1 MGCSDL
7 LGLSSDMR
15 ASGVEPC
22 VDRANEGIDS
32 HDGKPARVEL
42 DGEIDASLPSV
53 PAGSN
58 NGNTAS

>member
-1 MGCSDL
+1 
-7 LGLSSDMR
+7 MR